1 MEIPMQY
8 GAMNFPIKP
17 VLAEIDRIA
26 DLGFDYLELA
36 MDPPMAHHAGLYAAR
51 TDIRQALKDRGLDL
65 ICHLPTF
72 VSIADLTE
80 SIRRASVEEMEHSL
94 QAAAALGASK
104 VVLHPGA
111 IRGMGHFVEN
121 EARSYGL
128 QSLDAIVH
136 LAAELALPLCI
147 ENMFPGY
154 GAYYEAD
161 EFAVLFERYPDLR
174 LTLDSGHAHIG
185 APDGSRL
192 RRLAQRFG
200 HRVDHVHISDNS
212 GRVDEHLPPGMGS
225 IDFQWLVQNLKS
237 TGFDATVT
245 FEVFTG
251 NPADLENSR
260 ARFRQWWDL

>member
-1 MEIPMQY
+1 MQY
-8 GAMNFPIKP
+8 GAMNFPVKP
-17 VLAEIDRIA
+17 VLTEIDRIA
-26 DLGFDYLELA
+26 NLDFDYLELA
-36 MDPPMAHHAGLYAAR
+36 MDPPMAHHASLYAAR
-51 TDIRQALKDRGLDL
+51 TDIRQALNDSGLDL

-94 QAAAALGASK
+94 QAAAALDASK

-111 IRGMGHFVEN
+111 IRGMGHFVED

-128 QSLDAIVH
+128 QSLDVIIR

-161 EFAVLFERYPDLR
+161 EYAVLFERYPDLR
-174 LTLDSGHAHIG
+174 MTLDSGHAHIG
-185 APDGSRL
+185 AADGSRL
-192 RRLAQRFG
+192 RRFMQHFG

-212 GRVDEHLPPGMGS
+212 GRADEHLPPGMGS
-225 IDFQWLVQNLKS
+225 IDFQWLVKSLKS
-237 TGFDATVT
+237 IGFDATVT

-251 NPADLENSR
+251 NPTDLESSLS
-260 ARFRQWWDL
+260 RFRRWWAL